1 MGYRWMEEDT
11 FTLVLSGARGVGGT
25 RSICCATP
33 AAYERY
39 RAKRVY
45 SIAKV
50 CKMERLGVVRAT
62 ENEDG
67 SFTLHREDSHGPIIP
82 EPEDLERSEASYR
95 AAEERGDLPW

>member
-1 MGYRWMEEDT
+1 MEEDV
-11 FTLVLSGARGVGGT
+11 FTLVLVGSRGVGG
-25 RSICCATP
+25 RRVICCAPP
-33 AAYERY
+33 AAYARY
-39 RAKRVY
+39 RARRVY

-50 CKMERLGVVRAT
+50 CRRKRLGLVRAT

-67 SFTLHREDSHGPIIP
+67 SFTLHTEDSHRPIVP